1 MNEYR
6 SSIEFASPDLPL
18 RDDVRRLGALVGDLL
33 VEQVSAAFL
42 DDVEDV
48 RTRAIARREN
58 QAPLSELAEGLAG
71 RTPQQAETMV
81 RAFSTYFQVVNIA
94 ERVHR
99 IRRRR
104 DYQRA
109 GTAGAQP
116 DGLQDALQH
125 LKAQGVG
132 LDELA
137 QWLPRI
143 DIEPVFTA
151 HPTEAVRRALLEKEQ
166 LMVASLVDNLDGQRT
181 PGEAAA
187 DAARFRMALTASWQ
201 TTDSSPVRPT

>member
-1 MNEYR
+1 MTEACASPMNEYR

-58 QAPLSELAEGLAG
+58 RAALSELAEGLAG

-125 LKAQGVG
+125 LKAQGVT

-151 HPTEAVRRALLEKEQ
+151 HPTEAVRRALLEK
-166 LMVASLVDNLDGQRT
+166 
-181 PGEAAA
+181 
-187 DAARFRMALTASWQ
+187 
-201 TTDSSPVRPT
+201 SS

>member
-6 SSIEFASPDLPL
+6 SSIDFASPDLPL

-109 GTAGAQP
+109 GTAGDRKSTRLNSSHSQISYAVFC
-116 DGLQDALQH
+116 
-125 LKAQGVG
+125 LKKKKTQN
-132 LDELA
+132 
-137 QWLPRI
+137 QI
-143 DIEPVFTA
+143 
-151 HPTEAVRRALLEKEQ
+151 
-166 LMVASLVDNLDGQRT
+166 LMT
-181 PGEAAA
+181 
-187 DAARFRMALTASWQ
+187 
-201 TTDSSPVRPT
+201 SSPPARRHAAPAHRSEICV

>member
-58 QAPLSELAEGLAG
+58 QAPLSELADGLAG

-132 LDELA
+132 RTS
-137 QWLPRI
+137 WRSGC
-143 DIEPVFTA
+143 
-151 HPTEAVRRALLEKEQ
+151 H
-166 LMVASLVDNLDGQRT
+166 ASTLNRCSPHT
-181 PGEAAA
+181 RPKRY
-187 DAARFRMALTASWQ
+187 AARCWKK
-201 TTDSSPVRPT
+201 SS